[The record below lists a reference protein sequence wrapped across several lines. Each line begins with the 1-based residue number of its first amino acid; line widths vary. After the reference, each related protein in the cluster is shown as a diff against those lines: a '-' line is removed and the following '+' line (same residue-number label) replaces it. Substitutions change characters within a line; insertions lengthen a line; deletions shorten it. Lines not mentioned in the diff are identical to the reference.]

1 MICMYGR
8 MDGWGVHTHMNQT
21 EKDERK
27 KREKEQMITQN
38 HPKPNTHTQAES
50 SNAKGG
56 KKSMG
61 EENTKKE
68 DGQKRKE

>member
-1 MICMYGR
+1 
-8 MDGWGVHTHMNQT
+8 
-21 EKDERK
+21 
-27 KREKEQMITQN
+27 MITQN